1 MIKITLGVLSVLMG
15 LFFLFGVLSPVPASG
30 EPRGGGG
37 KYDGFTSAII
47 RLVHTERIHPEGS
60 KRDRTDEIPNGTAF
74 FVKSGSD
81 LFVVSARHV
90 VEKEYDIHAK
100 VRLRNK
106 MTRRTKDFLLKLPKE
121 KWVFHPAK
129 GNNDTHYVDVAAMR
143 IDHLMEYELLS
154 FIYDPKAKSENDF
167 LFSKPETHAPVLI
180 LGFCGN
186 RELRGS
192 RPKPSAKLGIV
203 SKIKGNEFFKIGNG
217 KFVEPEAYLVD
228 ADITQGNSGSPVF
241 QSVSSGL
248 LKNEMKI
255 IGMVIGTNKPMDLA
269 IVEPASRI
277 GETIDFAKK
286 KSVRGNGFWLRAANK
301 RRGSLK

>member
-1 MIKITLGVLSVLMG
+1 MTKIALGVLSVLIV
-15 LFFLFGVLSPVPASG
+15 LFFLPGVFSPVPASG
-30 EPRGGGG
+30 ELRAGGGNF
-37 KYDGFTSAII
+37 DEFNSAVIQ
-47 RLVHTERIHPEGS
+47 LMHTKRVDPEGPKGNGTGES
-60 KRDRTDEIPNGTAF
+60 PNGTAF

-106 MTRRTKDFLLKLPKE
+106 VTRRTKDFLLKLPKE
-121 KWVFHPAK
+121 KWVFHPVK

-143 IDHLMEYELLS
+143 IDHLMEYELSS
-154 FIYDPKAKSENDF
+154 FIYDPKAKRANDF

-186 RELRGS
+186 RDLRGS
-192 RPKPSAKLGIV
+192 RPKPSARLGIV
-203 SKIKGNEFFKIGNG
+203 SKIEGNEFFKIDNG
-217 KFVEPEAYLVD
+217 KFVEPKAYLVD

-286 KSVRGNGFWLRAANK
+286 KSVKGNGFWLRAANR